1 MPPSGWPTLLRR
13 SDNYAWFLQPE
24 KGQTMAIEPVT
35 FTSIRA
41 ERNRPRPLR
50 ERFTTVLPQLVLAP
64 SLLATLV
71 YVFIFCGWTIWI
83 SLSNSTLL
91 PDYSISG
98 FHHYAELWSNRRWNI
113 AYTNLF
119 LFSSLY
125 VVGAMTIGLLLAI
138 LIDQRIRAEALWRT
152 IYLYPLAVS
161 FVVTGTVW
169 RWLLSPSTGIE
180 SLIRQLGWANFK
192 FDWLIQRE
200 MAIYTVVI
208 TGIWQASGFVM
219 ALFLAGLRSVDPDL
233 VKAAQIDGASM
244 PRIYR
249 RIILPAIG
257 PIFIAVLVV
266 LLQFAI
272 KTFDLVIAL
281 TGGGP
286 GIATT
291 VPAIYVYDLMFQR
304 GQLAEGAAAAIMIL
318 LALSL
323 VLVPYT
329 IWTNWRQ
336 RREASRG

>member
-1 MPPSGWPTLLRR
+1 
-13 SDNYAWFLQPE
+13 
-24 KGQTMAIEPVT
+24 MAVEPGT
-35 FTSIRA
+35 FASTSVRA
-41 ERNRPRPLR
+41 VPKRESVLGERLSAIM
-50 ERFTTVLPQLVLAP
+50 PQLVLAP
-64 SLLATLV
+64 SLLASMV
-71 YVFIFCGWTIWI
+71 YVFVFCGWTIWI
-83 SLSNSTLL
+83 SLSDSTIL
-91 PDYSISG
+91 PDYSLSG
-98 FHHYAELWSNRRWNI
+98 FHQYVELWSNVRWRI

-119 LFSSLY
+119 LFGSLY
-125 VVGAMTIGLLLAI
+125 VVGTTAIGLFLAI

-180 SLIRQLGWANFK
+180 SLVHQLGWTSFK
-192 FDWLIQRE
+192 FDWLVNRE

-233 VKAAQIDGASM
+233 IKAAQIDGASM

-257 PIFIAVLVV
+257 PIFVAVLVV
-266 LLQFAI
+266 LLQSAI
-272 KTFDLVIAL
+272 KIFDLVVAL

-291 VPAIYVYDLMFQR
+291 VPSIYVYDLIFQR
-304 GQLAEGAAAAIMIL
+304 GQMAEGAAAAMMIL
-318 LALSL
+318 FALSL

-329 IWTNWRQ
+329 IWSNWRL
-336 RREASRG
+336 RREAGRA

>member
-1 MPPSGWPTLLRR
+1 MTFGFVSGAPNQ
-13 SDNYAWFLQPE
+13 S
-24 KGQTMAIEPVT
+24 
-35 FTSIRA
+35 
-41 ERNRPRPLR
+41 RPRR
-50 ERFTTVLPQLVLAP
+50 ERLTAIMPQLVLAP
-64 SLLATLV
+64 SLLASFI
-71 YVFIFCGWTIWI
+71 YVFVFSGWTIWI
-83 SLSNSTLL
+83 SLSNSTIL
-91 PDYSISG
+91 PDYSIAG
-98 FHHYAELWSNRRWNI
+98 FHQYVELWSNERWRI

-125 VVGAMTIGLLLAI
+125 VVGTTAIGLFLAI

-161 FVVTGTVW
+161 FIVTGTVW

-180 SLIRQLGWANFK
+180 SLVHQLGWTSFK
-192 FDWLIQRE
+192 FDWLVNRE

-233 VKAAQIDGASM
+233 IKAAQIDGASM

-257 PIFIAVLVV
+257 PIFVAVLVV
-266 LLQFAI
+266 LLQSAI
-272 KTFDLVIAL
+272 KIFDLVVAL

-291 VPAIYVYDLMFQR
+291 VPSIYVYDLIFQR
-304 GQLAEGAAAAIMIL
+304 GQMAEGAAAAMMIL
-318 LALSL
+318 FALSL
-323 VLVPYT
+323 VLVPYM
-329 IWTNWRQ
+329 IWSNWRQ
-336 RREASRG
+336 RREAGRA

>member
-1 MPPSGWPTLLRR
+1 MAGESVTLTPARVTPTR
-13 SDNYAWFLQPE
+13 S
-24 KGQTMAIEPVT
+24 
-35 FTSIRA
+35 
-41 ERNRPRPLR
+41 RPLR
-50 ERFTTVLPQLVLAP
+50 ERLTGMLPQLVLAP
-64 SLLATLV
+64 SLLATFV
-71 YVFIFCGWTIWI
+71 YVFVFCGWTVWI
-83 SLSNSTLL
+83 SLSNSTLM
-91 PDYSISG
+91 PDYTLSG
-98 FHHYAELWSNRRWNI
+98 FHHYAELWTNRRWSI

-125 VVGAMTIGLLLAI
+125 VIGAMAIGLTLAI
-138 LIDQRIRAEALWRT
+138 LIDQRVRAEALWRT

-180 SLIRQLGWANFK
+180 SVVRQLGWASFK
-192 FDWLIQRE
+192 FDWLVQRD

-233 VKAAQIDGASM
+233 VKAAQIDGANM

-304 GQLAEGAAAAIMIL
+304 GQMAQGAAAAIMIF

-329 IWTNWRQ
+329 IWTNLRQ
-336 RREASRG
+336 RREVGRG

>member
-1 MPPSGWPTLLRR
+1 MLVDSVPL
-13 SDNYAWFLQPE
+13 
-24 KGQTMAIEPVT
+24 
-35 FTSIRA
+35 TSA
-41 ERNRPRPLR
+41 KAAPKVARPLR
-50 ERFTTVLPQLVLAP
+50 ERLTSVLPQLVLAP

-71 YVFIFCGWTIWI
+71 YVFAFCGWTIWI
-83 SLSNSTLL
+83 SVSNSTLL
-91 PDYSISG
+91 PDYSWSG
-98 FHHYAELWSNRRWNI
+98 FHHYAELWVNRRWNI

-119 LFSSLY
+119 LFSVLY
-125 VVGAMTIGLLLAI
+125 VIGTMTIGLVLAI
-138 LIDQRIRAEALWRT
+138 LIDQRIRAEAFFRT
-152 IYLYPLAVS
+152 IYLYPLAIS

-169 RWLLSPSTGIE
+169 RWLLAPSTGIE
-180 SLIRQLGWANFK
+180 HLVHQLGWTSFK
-192 FDWLIQRE
+192 FDWLVQRE
-200 MAIYTVVI
+200 MAIYCIVI
-208 TGIWQASGFVM
+208 TAIWQASGFVM

-249 RIILPAIG
+249 RIILPTIG

-272 KTFDLVIAL
+272 KTFDLVLAL

-304 GQLAEGAAAAIMIL
+304 GQMAEGAAAAIMIL
-318 LALSL
+318 AALSL

-329 IWTNWRQ
+329 IWKNWRQ
-336 RREASRG
+336 RREARHV

>member
-1 MPPSGWPTLLRR
+1 MVAEPARFTPVRVARR
-13 SDNYAWFLQPE
+13 QSH
-24 KGQTMAIEPVT
+24 
-35 FTSIRA
+35 
-41 ERNRPRPLR
+41 PLR
-50 ERFTTVLPQLVLAP
+50 ERLSAMLPQFVLVP
-64 SLLATLV
+64 SLLATFV
-71 YVFIFCGWTIWI
+71 YVFVFCGWTIWI
-83 SLSNSTLL
+83 SLSNSTLM

-98 FHHYAELWSNRRWNI
+98 FHSYAELWTNRRWSI
-113 AYTNLF
+113 AYNNLF

-125 VVGAMTIGLLLAI
+125 VVGSMTIGLTLAI
-138 LIDQRIRAEALWRT
+138 LIDQRVRAEALWRT

-169 RWLLSPSTGIE
+169 RWLLSPTTGIE
-180 SLIRQLGWANFK
+180 SVIRQLGWASFK
-192 FDWLIQRE
+192 FDWLVQRD

-286 GIATT
+286 GIATE
-291 VPAIYVYDLMFQR
+291 VPAKYVYDLMFQR
-304 GQLAEGAAAAIMIL
+304 GQLAEGAAAAMMIL
-318 LALSL
+318 FALSL

-329 IWTNWRQ
+329 IWSNWRL
-336 RREASRG
+336 RREAGRA

>member
-1 MPPSGWPTLLRR
+1 M
-13 SDNYAWFLQPE
+13 
-24 KGQTMAIEPVT
+24 
-35 FTSIRA
+35 
-41 ERNRPRPLR
+41 
-50 ERFTTVLPQLVLAP
+50 PQLVLGP
-64 SLLATLV
+64 SLLASFI
-71 YVFIFCGWTIWI
+71 YVFVFSGWTIWI
-83 SLSNSTLL
+83 SLSNSTIL
-91 PDYSISG
+91 PDYSIAG
-98 FHHYAELWSNRRWNI
+98 FHQYVELWSNERWRI

-125 VVGAMTIGLLLAI
+125 VVGTTAIGLFLAI

-161 FVVTGTVW
+161 FIVTGTVW

-180 SLIRQLGWANFK
+180 SLVHQLGWTSFK
-192 FDWLIQRE
+192 FDWLVNRE

-233 VKAAQIDGASM
+233 IKAAQIDGASM

-257 PIFIAVLVV
+257 PIFVAVLVV
-266 LLQFAI
+266 LLQSAI
-272 KTFDLVIAL
+272 KIFDLVIAL

-291 VPAIYVYDLMFQR
+291 VPSIYVYDLIFQR
-304 GQLAEGAAAAIMIL
+304 GQMAEGAAAAMMIL
-318 LALSL
+318 FALSL
-323 VLVPYT
+323 VLVPYM
-329 IWTNWRQ
+329 IWSNWRQ
-336 RREASRG
+336 RREAGRA

>member
-1 MPPSGWPTLLRR
+1 MV
-13 SDNYAWFLQPE
+13 A
-24 KGQTMAIEPVT
+24 EPVR
-35 FTSIRA
+35 FTPVKAAPTRSH
-41 ERNRPRPLR
+41 PLR
-50 ERFTTVLPQLVLAP
+50 ERLSAMLPQLVLAP
-64 SLLATLV
+64 SLVATFV
-71 YVFIFCGWTIWI
+71 YVFVFCGWTIWI
-83 SLSNSTLL
+83 SLSNSTLM
-91 PDYSISG
+91 PDYSIVG
-98 FHHYAELWSNRRWNI
+98 FHHYAELWSNRRWSI
-113 AYTNLF
+113 AYNNLF

-125 VVGAMTIGLLLAI
+125 VVGTMVIGLTLAI
-138 LIDQRIRAEALWRT
+138 LIDQRVRAEALWRT

-180 SLIRQLGWANFK
+180 SVIHQLGWASFK

-219 ALFLAGLRSVDPDL
+219 ALFLAGLRSIDPDL
-233 VKAAQIDGASM
+233 IKAAQIDGANM

-304 GQLAEGAAAAIMIL
+304 GQMAQGAAAAIMIL

-329 IWTNWRQ
+329 IWTNYRQ
-336 RREASRG
+336 RREAGRG

>member
-1 MPPSGWPTLLRR
+1 MV
-13 SDNYAWFLQPE
+13 
-24 KGQTMAIEPVT
+24 KPVP
-35 FTSIRA
+35 FASVRA
-41 ERNRPRPLR
+41 APNQSRPLR
-50 ERFTTVLPQLVLAP
+50 ERLAAILSQLVLAP
-64 SLLATLV
+64 SLLASFI
-71 YVFIFCGWTIWI
+71 YVFVFSGWTIWI
-83 SLSNSTLL
+83 SLSNSTIL
-91 PDYSISG
+91 PDYSIAG
-98 FHHYAELWSNRRWNI
+98 FHQYVELWSNERWRI

-119 LFSSLY
+119 LFGSLY
-125 VVGAMTIGLLLAI
+125 VVGTTAIGLLLAI

-180 SLIRQLGWANFK
+180 SLVHQLGWTSFK
-192 FDWLIQRE
+192 FDWLVNRE

-233 VKAAQIDGASM
+233 IKAAQIDGASM

-257 PIFIAVLVV
+257 PIFVAVLVV
-266 LLQFAI
+266 LLQSAI
-272 KTFDLVIAL
+272 KIFDLVIAL

-291 VPAIYVYDLMFQR
+291 VPSIYVYDLIFQR
-304 GQLAEGAAAAIMIL
+304 GQMAEGAAAAMMIL
-318 LALSL
+318 FALSL
-323 VLVPYT
+323 VLVPYM
-329 IWTNWRQ
+329 IWSNWRQ
-336 RREASRG
+336 RREAGRA

>member
-1 MPPSGWPTLLRR
+1 MAVESVKLTPARVAPTR
-13 SDNYAWFLQPE
+13 S
-24 KGQTMAIEPVT
+24 
-35 FTSIRA
+35 
-41 ERNRPRPLR
+41 RPLR
-50 ERFTTVLPQLVLAP
+50 ERLTAMLPQLVLAP
-64 SLLATLV
+64 SLFATFV
-71 YVFIFCGWTIWI
+71 YVFVFCGWTVWI
-83 SLSNSTLL
+83 SLSNSTLM
-91 PDYSISG
+91 PDYTLSG
-98 FHHYAELWSNRRWNI
+98 FHHYAELWSNRRWSI

-125 VVGAMTIGLLLAI
+125 VIGAMAIGLTLAI
-138 LIDQRIRAEALWRT
+138 LIDQRVRAEALWRT

-180 SLIRQLGWANFK
+180 SVVRQLGWASFK
-192 FDWLIQRE
+192 FDWLVQRD

-233 VKAAQIDGASM
+233 VKAAQIDGANM

-304 GQLAEGAAAAIMIL
+304 GQMAQGAAAAIMIF

-336 RREASRG
+336 RREVVRG